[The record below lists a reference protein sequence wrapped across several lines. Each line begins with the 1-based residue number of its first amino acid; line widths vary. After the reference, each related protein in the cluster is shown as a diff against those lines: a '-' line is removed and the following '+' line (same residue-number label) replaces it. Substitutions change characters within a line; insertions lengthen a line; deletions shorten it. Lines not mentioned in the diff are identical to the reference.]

1 MYNLFDLHCDT
12 ATEMFAKKQFLM
24 SNDLNISLNQRRNIE
39 KYIQTFAFWT
49 KEDENT
55 SKPRFKS
62 FTECYAYFMKEC
74 IKNSDSV
81 TIIADK
87 SDLEGIKSNGKT
99 GIILS
104 IEGGGVLEGKPEN
117 VEKLYKSGIKMI
129 TLTWNLK
136 NELSGGVLDEVES
149 GLTETGKSVI
159 GEMERLGMIVDVS
172 HISDKGFEDVC
183 KTAKKP
189 FIASHSNSRALCGH
203 KRNITDDMFK
213 EIVSR
218 GGIVGINLYSKFLS
232 EKEGSTV
239 SDVLAHIDRFLKLG
253 GEKTVAFGT
262 DFDGVEN
269 QLPAELPKLE
279 NMHVMAKLLE
289 QSYGKELA
297 EDIMFNNA
305 NRFFLKHI

>member
-1 MYNLFDLHCDT
+1 MY
-12 ATEMFAKKQFLM
+12 
-24 SNDLNISLNQRRNIE
+24 S
-39 KYIQTFAFWT
+39 
-49 KEDENT
+49 
-55 SKPRFKS
+55 
-62 FTECYAYFMKEC
+62 C
-74 IKNSDSV
+74 I
-81 TIIADK
+81 
-87 SDLEGIKSNGKT
+87 GIKISKRSHT
-99 GIILS
+99 
-104 IEGGGVLEGKPEN
+104 

-203 KRNITDDMFK
+203 KRNLTDDMFK

-232 EKEGSTV
+232 EKESSTV